1 MTNENEMT
9 QEEMM
14 EALPSTGIYIRVKRN
29 DKMEN
34 VLIEDLSK
42 AELHEKIIVQAEEP
56 TDWIFPIMQVLN
68 NYKMSYTQDIPS
80 MIDLMQSGYDKDFYF
95 GSCQYSTIKWF
106 IDEINKGTP
115 LMNKEVS
122 RFQADLIPT
131 VSPTKLEAIVANI
144 KIKLLVD
151 IKGNLHEPDNQEE
164 LDNNIED
171 IKSIANI
178 TDVYNYMCSRSWDL
192 WGTNNFVMPYFNI
205 LPQISIDFSNNKE
218 IALSLNWLLKN
229 NIIENDE
236 CFKGFDT

>member
-1 MTNENEMT
+1 MQEEMT

-29 DKMEN
+29 NKMEN

-42 AELHEKIIVQAEEP
+42 AELHEKIIAQAEEP

-80 MIDLMQSGYDKDFYF
+80 MIDLMQSGYDSEFYF

-122 RFQADLIPT
+122 RFQAELIT
-131 VSPTKLEAIVANI
+131 DVDQASSDTITKEIKNI
-144 KIKLLVD
+144 LLADVEE
-151 IKGNLHEPDNQEE
+151 NLHETDNQEE
-164 LDNNIED
+164 LNN
-171 IKSIANI
+171 NI
-178 TDVYNYMCSRSWDL
+178 TDIKAISNIADIYNYMRSRSWDL
-192 WGTNNFVMPYFNI
+192 WSANNFIMPHFNI
-205 LPQISIDFSNNKE
+205 LPHIGIDFSHNKE

-229 NIIENDE
+229 NIIENDD